1 MRICQ
6 NCNEEY
12 KPSSRHKICPKCR
25 GRLNKV
31 KCKCGKLKHRQSPIC
46 IDCSVKIR
54 AEIGYEMPR
63 GENSFNWKGGRIKN
77 NNNGYVRLRAPEGH
91 PKASK
96 RGHYLAE
103 HILVME
109 VKLGR
114 YLLPRE
120 NVHHIN
126 GVKDDNRIENL
137 ELWTKSPMS
146 GIRVADAIKW
156 ATEIIKRYPNIKLDV
171 SPSINKKILEV
182 YDCNFIK
189 KQN

>member
-1 MRICQ
+1 
-6 NCNEEY
+6 
-12 KPSSRHKICPKCR
+12 
-25 GRLNKV
+25 
-31 KCKCGKLKHRQSPIC
+31 
-46 IDCSVKIR
+46 
-54 AEIGYEMPR
+54 
-63 GENSFNWKGGRIKN
+63 
-77 NNNGYVRLRAPEGH
+77 
-91 PKASK
+91 
-96 RGHYLAE
+96 
-103 HILVME
+103 ME